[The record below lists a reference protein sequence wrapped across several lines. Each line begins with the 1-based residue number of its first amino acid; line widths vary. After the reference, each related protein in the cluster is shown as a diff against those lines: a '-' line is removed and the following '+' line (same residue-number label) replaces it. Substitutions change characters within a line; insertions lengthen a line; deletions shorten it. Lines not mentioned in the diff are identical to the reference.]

1 MLCSKQ
7 SYNASNNNC
16 FSSCPSSIDKCL
28 KVPRGSVQRCCSVSP
43 LSARAVSD
51 NLFQTFHTTFF
62 RGQGRLQRSPAF
74 LKSFYY
80 LNQHNLDRSILIWSH
95 SKFQKA
101 RWIMSVISIVMV
113 CLQWSF
119 WDEPR
124 WSAFWPCQRCLG
136 KLQSFLYTKSL
147 YKQSPH
153 SYNVEYIHR
162 KAINPLQELIWS
174 TSAYLSW
181 RGRAFTYQLGRSEVV
196 LVSKTD
202 DKPKI
207 STDLYLCQAINCC
220 GNQCRAAVFKSRW
233 YRLLCRLCKLQWF
246 ITALPAM
253 LNLYRHTRTHCNV
266 ALASTLT
273 AS

>member
-43 LSARAVSD
+43 LSARAASD

-62 RGQGRLQRSPAF
+62 RGQGHLQRSPAF
-74 LKSFYY
+74 LNPFIISTNTT
-80 LNQHNLDRSILIWSH
+80 LIGRSLSEVIQN
-95 SKFQKA
+95 SK
-101 RWIMSVISIVMV
+101 RPVES
-113 CLQWSF
+113 C
-119 WDEPR
+119 
-124 WSAFWPCQRCLG
+124 
-136 KLQSFLYTKSL
+136 QSFQLSWFAFSGVFGMSPDDRPFGPARDVWGNYNLSCTLNHYTNNLHTLKMWKTFTE
-147 YKQSPH
+147 KQF
-153 SYNVEYIHR
+153 
-162 KAINPLQELIWS
+162 NPLQELIWS

-207 STDLYLCQAINCC
+207 STDLYLCQAINWC

-233 YRLLCRLCKLQWF
+233 YRLLCRLCKLQ
-246 ITALPAM
+246 
-253 LNLYRHTRTHCNV
+253 
-266 ALASTLT
+266 
-273 AS
+273 